1 MNKEK
6 ENFWIEVNIHEG
18 DKSDTDT
25 DLKEMLVMLR
35 TSFLKDTQAVLA
47 EKVGLKP
54 ASIKNYEERKEA
66 PYIGIALLKRLCLAY
81 GLKCKLKIY
90 K

>member
-1 MNKEK
+1 MSNEI
-6 ENFWIEVNIHEG
+6 EPFWIEINLDEG
-18 DKSDTDT
+18 DKASTDA
-25 DLKEMLVMLR
+25 DLKEMLVLLR
-35 TSFLKDTQAVLA
+35 TQFLKDTQAVLA

-66 PYIGIALLKRLCLAY
+66 PYIGVALLKRLCLAY